1 MGDERPRVR
10 LTPVPGYGQNEDVK
24 RVTLTFDNGPTPV
37 VTDRVLATLAA
48 HGVSAVFFV
57 IGQRAATYEGRV
69 RVRDAVAAGHRVGN
83 HTWTHSVPFGELDDA
98 SVRYEIDDTVRLVNA
113 LGGDGLLFRP
123 YGVGGVLDHRL
134 MSPFGSHHLQSIGAT
149 VVSWTSVPGDWL
161 DPVGWV
167 ETALAD
173 VDTQQWPVV
182 VLHDVEGAAADR
194 LDDFLVALR
203 ERGVEF
209 RQDFPAECVH
219 IDAGVPT
226 AAYGALQTDVDAPH
240 G

>member
-1 MGDERPRVR
+1 MKP
-10 LTPVPGYGQNEDVK
+10 
-24 RVTLTFDNGPTPV
+24 VTLTFDNGPTPV
-37 VTDRVLATLAA
+37 VTDRVLATLAR
-48 HGVSAVFFV
+48 HGVAAVFFV

-83 HTWTHSVPFGELDDA
+83 HTWTHSVPFGELDDEA
-98 SVRYEIDDTVRLVNA
+98 VRYEIDDTVRLVNA
-113 LGGDGLLFRP
+113 LGGEGLLFRP

-134 MSPFGSHHLQSIGAT
+134 MSPFGSRHLQSIGAT

-161 DPVGWV
+161 DPTGWV
-167 ETALAD
+167 EAALAD
-173 VDTQQWPVV
+173 VDAQSWPVV
-182 VLHDVEGAAADR
+182 VLHDVDGAAADR

-209 RQDFPAECVH
+209 RQDFPPVCVH

-226 AAYGALQTDVDAPH
+226 AQYGTLQVDVPAP
-240 G
+240 GA